1 MKKIDKI
8 VLHIPHSSTNLS
20 HEGWNVDEKDIDIFN
35 NLVLDRTD
43 LFTDLIFYSEVNA
56 DKNVKAIIGEVNRFY
71 CDLERLEND
80 ELEKEGQGI
89 IYTKFDRFTK
99 TISDVEK
106 QKIMDEVY
114 YPHIER
120 VKNELTENSLLIDCH
135 SFIDEENT
143 GIDFNLGFNEDWSKP
158 SKETFDY
165 IYNYFSR
172 CGYNIGVNTPYS
184 NSLSPK
190 TNFNYQSIMI
200 EMNKK
205 HYLSENNRELKGDA
219 YKLHY
224 KILRLYKELL
234 QL

>member
-43 LFTDLIFYSEVNA
+43 LLTDVIFYSEVNA

-205 HYLSENNRELKGDA
+205 HYLSKGNREFDQIS

-224 KILRLYKELL
+224 KILTLYKELL